1 MGGIF
6 MYFNIG
12 MLLVTFLSGY
22 LTIKWIPITHPF
34 VLSDFFISLV
44 VNPIKFFAASLAF
57 FIGIICVGSQIQMI
71 IHTTKRTW
79 KKDYHLKLL
88 FYSKII
94 GLLVLFFLL
103 FQLGWE
109 HTLVFFSFSM
119 VYGIISVK
127 Q

>member
-1 MGGIF
+1 MF
-6 MYFNIG
+6 FNVS
-12 MLLVTFLSGY
+12 MLLVTFLGGY
-22 LTIKWIPITHPF
+22 LTIQWIPITHPF

-57 FIGIICVGSQIQMI
+57 FIGILCAGSQIRMI
-71 IHTTKRTW
+71 LHTTKRTW
-79 KKDYHLKLL
+79 KKDFHLKFL
-88 FYSKII
+88 FYSKIV
-94 GLLVLFFLL
+94 GLLVVLFIL

-109 HTLVFFSFSM
+109 HSLVFFSLSM